1 MGENCSNCVYIKS
14 LEDKI
19 ASIWKQIQE
28 SKEQRNDHEKRIAK
42 LETNTSVLEE
52 KLDRMEKNI
61 EKIMQILETLTA
73 APGQKWDKMTSAAVV
88 AIVSGIIGVALGKL
102 F

>member
-1 MGENCSNCVYIKS
+1 MGENCSDCLYARA
-14 LEDKI
+14 LDDKI

-28 SKEQRNDHEKRIAK
+28 SKDQRNDHERRIAK

-52 KLDRMEKNI
+52 KLDRMEKNV
-61 EKIMQILETLTA
+61 EKILATLEALTA

-88 AIVSGIIGVALGKL
+88 SLISGIVGLALGKL